1 MKKYAVKLTDDE
13 RPELLALTSK
23 GRTSA
28 RRLKRALVLLSVDD
42 GESDEATAAK
52 VRVSAHSVARLRR
65 RLVEE
70 GLEAALS
77 DRPRPGKARLLDG
90 RQEAYLI
97 ALTCSTPPEG
107 RAQWTMKL
115 LADRL
120 VELRVVESISGETVR
135 RTLKRGTSNLGSFGN
150 GVFRP

>member
-1 MKKYAVKLTDDE
+1 VKKYVVKLTDDE
-13 RPELLALTSK
+13 RAELLALASK

-28 RRLKRALVLLSVDD
+28 RRLKRALVLLSVDE
-42 GESDEATAAK
+42 GESDEVTAAK
-52 VRVSAHSVARLRR
+52 VRLSTHSVARLRR

-70 GLEAALS
+70 GPEAALS
-77 DRPRPGKARLLDG
+77 DRPRPGKVRLLDG

-120 VELRVVESISGETVR
+120 VELKVVESISDETVR
-135 RTLKRGTSNLGSFGN
+135 RTLKKGTSNLGSFGN
-150 GVFRP
+150 GVFQP

>member
-1 MKKYAVKLTDDE
+1 MKKYVVKLTDDE
-13 RPELLALTSK
+13 RAELLALASK

-28 RRLKRALVLLSVDD
+28 RRLKRALVLLSVDE
-42 GESDEATAAK
+42 GESDEVTAAK
-52 VRVSAHSVARLRR
+52 VRLSTHSVARLRR

-70 GLEAALS
+70 GPEAALS
-77 DRPRPGKARLLDG
+77 DRPRPGKVRLLDG

-120 VELRVVESISGETVR
+120 VELKVVESISDETVR
-135 RTLKRGTSNLGSFGN
+135 RTLKKGTSNLGSFGN
-150 GVFRP
+150 GVFQP

>member
-1 MKKYAVKLTDDE
+1 MKRYVVKLSDE
-13 RPELLALTSK
+13 ERAELLALASK

-28 RRLKRALVLLSVDD
+28 RRLKRALALLSLDE

-52 VRVSAHSVARLRR
+52 VRLSSHSVARLRR

-70 GLEAALS
+70 GPDSALS

-90 RQEAYLI
+90 HQEAYLI
-97 ALTCSTPPEG
+97 ALTCSTPPQG

-120 VELRVVESISGETVR
+120 VELRVVGRISDETVR
-135 RTLKRGTSNLGSFGN
+135 RTLKKGTSNLGSFDN
-150 GVFRP
+150 GVFQP

>member
-1 MKKYAVKLTDDE
+1 LKRYIVKLTDEE
-13 RPELLALTSK
+13 RAELLALSRK

-28 RRLKRALVLLSVDD
+28 RRLKRALALLSLDE
-42 GESDEATAAK
+42 GESDEATAAR
-52 VRVSAHSVARLRR
+52 VRLSSHSVARLRR

-70 GLEAALS
+70 GPDSALS

-120 VELRVVESISGETVR
+120 VEFSVVESISDETVR
-135 RTLKRGTSNLGSFGN
+135 RTLKRGTSNPGSFDN
-150 GVFRP
+150 GVFQP